1 MGTFCMQRVEE
12 HQQRRRL
19 RHRQSSAPALGPPPS
34 SAVLPHAA
42 ASKPSFRIGG
52 KTDPG
57 RFVSQHQQHFL
68 ILGFHDDERS
78 DHRIAED
85 EAAGDDVS
93 SAAPELLSSAHPLR
107 LNFGRNTLSPVR
119 EHHDGLGGGGGGS
132 DGDLVALM
140 RQRVMKFNLLV
151 LITHLTWQRN
161 QFSIDVAV

>member
-1 MGTFCMQRVEE
+1 MQRVEE

-19 RHRQSSAPALGPPPS
+19 RHRQSSAPALGPAPPS
-34 SAVLPHAA
+34 SAGLPHAA
-42 ASKPSFRIGG
+42 AAKPSFRIGG

-93 SAAPELLSSAHPLR
+93 SVASDLLSSPHPLR

-140 RQRVMKFNLLV
+140 RQRVIKINLYVGSQHTFDLAKESV
-151 LITHLTWQRN
+151 
-161 QFSIDVAV
+161 

>member
-1 MGTFCMQRVEE
+1 MQRVEE

-19 RHRQSSAPALGPPPS
+19 RHRQSSAPALGPAPPS
-34 SAVLPHAA
+34 SAGLPPAAA

-85 EAAGDDVS
+85 EAAGDDVPS
-93 SAAPELLSSAHPLR
+93 VASELLSSAHPLR

-140 RQRVMKFNLLV
+140 RQRVM
-151 LITHLTWQRN
+151 
-161 QFSIDVAV
+161 

>member
-1 MGTFCMQRVEE
+1 MQRVEE

-19 RHRQSSAPALGPPPS
+19 RHRQSSAPALGPP
-34 SAVLPHAA
+34 AAAALPHAA
-42 ASKPSFRIGG
+42 AKPSFRIGG

-85 EAAGDDVS
+85 EAAGDDVA

-140 RQRVMKFNLLV
+140 RQRVNTM
-151 LITHLTWQRN
+151 IHP
-161 QFSIDVAV
+161 SIDNL

>member
-1 MGTFCMQRVEE
+1 MEE

-19 RHRQSSAPALGPPPS
+19 RHRQSSAPALGPPTPS
-34 SAVLPHAA
+34 SALPHAA

-85 EAAGDDVS
+85 EAGADDVAS
-93 SAAPELLSSAHPLR
+93 VASELLSSAHPLR

-119 EHHDGLGGGGGGS
+119 EHHDGLAGGGGS
-132 DGDLVALM
+132 DGDLMALM
-140 RQRVMKFNLLV
+140 RQRVIKINLYV
-151 LITHLTWQRN
+151 GSQRT
-161 QFSIDVAV
+161 FDLAKESSEH

>member
-1 MGTFCMQRVEE
+1 MEE

-34 SAVLPHAA
+34 SSAGLPHA

-85 EAAGDDVS
+85 EAGADDVAS
-93 SAAPELLSSAHPLR
+93 VASELLSSPHPLR

-119 EHHDGLGGGGGGS
+119 EHQDGLCGGGGS

-140 RQRVMKFNLLV
+140 RQRVMKFNLYVGSQHIFDLAKESSE
-151 LITHLTWQRN
+151 H
-161 QFSIDVAV
+161 

>member
-1 MGTFCMQRVEE
+1 MGSLCLQRVEE

-34 SAVLPHAA
+34 SALPHAA
-42 ASKPSFRIGG
+42 AAKPSFRIGG

-78 DHRIAED
+78 DHMIAED
-85 EAAGDDVS
+85 EADGGDVAS
-93 SAAPELLSSAHPLR
+93 VASELLSSPHPLR

-119 EHHDGLGGGGGGS
+119 EHHDGLAGGGGS

-140 RQRVMKFNLLV
+140 RQRVIIINIYLGSHHPPDLAKESSE
-151 LITHLTWQRN
+151 H
-161 QFSIDVAV
+161 